1 MTQKTEEK
9 KPLRGAELEIE
20 DEMLLALR
28 PQAKG
33 HSWTLEKAGNG
44 FVS

>member
-9 KPLRGAELEIE
+9 KPLRGTESETE
-20 DEMLLALR
+20 EEMLLALR
-28 PQAKG
+28 PQAEG
-33 HSWTLEKAGNG
+33 HSWPLEKAGNG